1 MTDIPTV
8 EPFLIAVAA
17 VALLSIIKLL
27 LPIVFTLLVTSR
39 VMLTLLL
46 LVIFDDD
53 DRISL
58 SITLEFVSLV
68 VVVVVIFVVVDVLFW
83 VGLFLLSL
91 VFVVVVFV
99 FIYTIPIGTELS
111 FVLLDVSDIDVIG
124 DALFLVIRT
133 DVGICA
139 G

>member
-1 MTDIPTV
+1 MPTV

-53 DRISL
+53 DDDDDDRISL

-68 VVVVVIFVVVDVLFW
+68 VVVIFVVVDVLFG
-83 VGLFLLSL
+83 VGFTLLSL

-99 FIYTIPIGTELS
+99 FIYTIPNGTELS

-133 DVGICA
+133 DVGICE